1 MDQDDFISKTR
12 RKRQAT
18 EIQDVGADLVK
29 LSGEQLARIEMPE
42 SLRQAVTECRRLTT
56 HEAIRR
62 QKQYIGKL
70 MRNIDSAPI
79 AEQLAAMHA
88 PSQKQTA
95 LLHLA
100 EKWRVDMLA
109 DAEALER
116 FVKEF
121 PGADARALHELI
133 IKARA
138 EAKTDKPPKF
148 FRQLFHA
155 VNGSIQAHAKK
166 ET

>member
-1 MDQDDFISKTR
+1 MDEDDFISKTR

-18 EIQDVGADLVK
+18 EMQDIGAELVK
-29 LSGEQLARIEMPE
+29 LSAEQLARIDLPE
-42 SLRQAVTECRRLTT
+42 RLREAVTECRRLTR

-70 MRNIDSAPI
+70 MREIDAAPI
-79 AEQLAAMHA
+79 AEQLASVHA

-100 EKWRVDMLA
+100 EKWRADMLA

-116 FVKEF
+116 FVREF
-121 PGADARALHELI
+121 PHAEARELQVLVT
-133 IKARA
+133 KARA

-155 VNGSIQAHAKK
+155 VNGAIQHQAKK
-166 ET
+166 DS

>member
-1 MDQDDFISKTR
+1 MDEDDFISKTR

-18 EIQDVGADLVK
+18 EMQDVGAALVK
-29 LSGEQLARIEMPE
+29 LSGEQLARIDLPE
-42 SLRQAVTECRRLTT
+42 RLREAVTECRRLTT

-70 MRNIDSAPI
+70 MREMDAAPI
-79 AEQLAAMHA
+79 AEQLAALHS
-88 PSQKQTA
+88 PSHKQTA

-100 EKWRVDMLA
+100 EKWRSDLLA
-109 DAEALER
+109 DPEALER
-116 FVKEF
+116 FVNAF
-121 PGADARALHELI
+121 PGADATALRTLI
-133 IKARA
+133 GKAQA

-155 VNGSIQAHAKK
+155 VNGSIQAEAKK
-166 ET
+166 DP